1 MSKQSPNINRLD
13 DYVSAFYEDNIEN
26 KLKASKEVLALFQDF
41 SNLEALIEHGISFSY
56 SRVIASS
63 PQSYLSLKS

>member
-1 MSKQSPNINRLD
+1 MKQGPNINRLD

-41 SNLEALIEHGISFSY
+41 SNLEALIEHGNLFHNPQSHY
-56 SRVIASS
+56 SRS
-63 PQSYLSLKS
+63 

>member
-1 MSKQSPNINRLD
+1 MSTQGPNIHRLD

-41 SNLEALIEHGISFSY
+41 SNLEALI
-56 SRVIASS
+56 
-63 PQSYLSLKS
+63 